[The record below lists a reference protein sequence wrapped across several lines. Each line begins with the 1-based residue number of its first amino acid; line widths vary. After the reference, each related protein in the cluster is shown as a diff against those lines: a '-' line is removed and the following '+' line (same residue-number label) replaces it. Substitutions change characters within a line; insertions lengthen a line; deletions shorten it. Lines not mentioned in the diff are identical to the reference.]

1 MTHDEIKD
9 ALSALAL
16 GALDPAERDIVQAHV
31 RECAECQAELAVLGR
46 VVDGI
51 GLEAKPVTPPAA
63 LKAKVMARVAS
74 TPAGSKPAPATVTPM
89 PPKIISSGTGAGGSK
104 VGWAM
109 PLALAA
115 SLILAA
121 AAVFYSFSLRREVA
135 DLRTAAKVIQSPDL
149 LNVVVKGQDVAS
161 GASGRAL
168 WSRSSGFVF
177 SAQGLPLLPAGRVY
191 QLWTITGKTPTS
203 AGLMKPDAN
212 GTAFVTM
219 PVSPD
224 APRPDAFGVTI
235 EPAGGSRAP
244 TMPIVMLGASGQ

>member
-1 MTHDEIKD
+1 MTHDELKD

-16 GALDPAERDIVQAHV
+16 GALDPAERDVVQAHV
-31 RECAECQAELAVLGR
+31 RECAECQAELAVLSR

-63 LKAKVMARVAS
+63 LRAKVMARVTAQPKQAPS
-74 TPAGSKPAPATVTPM
+74 TFTPRAASKPTSARIPLM
-89 PPKIISSGTGAGGSK
+89 L
-104 VGWAM
+104 

-115 SLILAA
+115 SLILAMA
-121 AAVFYSFSLRREVA
+121 ALFYAFTLRGEIS
-135 DLRTAAKVIQSPDL
+135 DLRKIVGVIQSPDL
-149 LNVVVKGQDVAS
+149 LSVVVKGQDTAAN
-161 GASGRAL
+161 ASGRAL
-168 WSRSSGFVF
+168 WSRSSGLVF
-177 SAQGLPLLPAGRVY
+177 SAQRLPPLPAGRVY
-191 QLWTITGKTPTS
+191 QLWTITGKTATS
-203 AGLMKPDAN
+203 AGLMTPDTN

-235 EPAGGSRAP
+235 EPAGGSATP